1 MRNTPSKTNLRLH
14 GRGLEADDAAAGAG
28 GRYKRIVARTI
39 TPATPQIT
47 TIANRK
53 CMATPF
59 YQKTTATATA
69 ATIPHMRPI
78 ANTVCKAKPILD

>member
-1 MRNTPSKTNLRLH
+1 LAPALSPLVT
-14 GRGLEADDAAAGAG
+14 GAP
-28 GRYKRIVARTI
+28 YKRIVARTI

-53 CMATPF
+53 CMAKHL

-78 ANTVCKAKPILD
+78 AITVCMAKPILD